1 MTATLDLRGVDE
13 FDRMLQELP
22 KAVAN
27 KLGDAALRAG
37 GRVIAAEARRRAP
50 KRLKNK
56 ITVGGTGEP
65 PPNAQTRVV
74 AVGLRKSEHSRV
86 AHLVEFGTAPH
97 RITPKRKGKLLVFE
111 VGGRTV
117 FTTAVDHPGA
127 QPHPFLRPAG
137 DTKAQE
143 AIDRIG
149 ENLGQG
155 IEREAAKMG
164 KVVR

>member
-1 MTATLDLRGVDE
+1 MTVTLDLKGIDE

-37 GRVIAAEARRRAP
+37 GRVIAAEARRLAP
-50 KRLKNK
+50 KRLKSK

-65 PPNAQTRVV
+65 PPNATTRVQ
-74 AVGLRKSEHSRV
+74 AVGLLKSKHSRL
-86 AHLVEFGTAPH
+86 AHLIEYGTAAH
-97 RITPKRKGKLLVFE
+97 RIMPKRGGKLAFE
-111 VGGRTV
+111 VNGRLV
-117 FTTAVDHPGA
+117 VTTKVEHPGA
-127 QPHPFLRPAG
+127 APKPFLRPAG

-155 IEREAAKMG
+155 IEREAARLG
-164 KVVR
+164 KIVG